1 MKILI
6 TGAFGQLGEIL
17 TLTLSSYNEVIKT
30 GRKVPNGRRGIVL
43 DICNKI
49 ILKEII
55 KISNPDIIINLAA
68 ITNVD
73 YCEQNPVLAN
83 QVNVMGVENICDVFS
98 GKIIH
103 LSSDYVFDG
112 KNGPYREYDT
122 TNPISIYGKTKLN
135 AEKIIINHS
144 PANLI
149 IRGNVIYSDSLIS
162 EASFLNWVIKS
173 LSNKNKIK
181 VVNDQYNNP
190 TWTKSL
196 ANVICLCLKNDV
208 TGLYHWGDKDYINRY
223 EFALK
228 IAEVYNLEN
237 NFIKPIKTSDLNQ
250 IAKRPLKSGLISNEL
265 QNILNV
271 EPPTVKECLIMI
283 KGNN

>member
-144 PANLI
+144 PSNLI

>member
-149 IRGNVIYSDSLIS
+149 IRGNVIYSDTLTSK
-162 EASFLNWVIKS
+162 ASFLNWVIKS